1 MLKIL
6 QLLTRETSHQT
17 RMNVG
22 CTLNKRIGNLPG
34 MVGGNLANARSQST
48 PRVYS
53 WAKIGR
59 ERKVHAAVD
68 AEILLFQGHVLWKVL
83 HNLQLKTLHPDGQT
97 IGPIIEG
104 PTRPT
109 PQTFTGS
116 SRSSGNI
123 DEAQLTTTPHPVF
136 ATFKGKQGYQKNVH
150 KDNAPIL
157 INITQTHQSG

>member
-1 MLKIL
+1 MSTVISGRVMLKIL

-34 MVGGNLANARSQST
+34 IVGGNARSQST

-59 ERKVHAAVD
+59 ERKVYAAVD
-68 AEILLFQGHVLWKVL
+68 AEILFQGHVLWKVL

-104 PTRPT
+104 PTHPT

-123 DEAQLTTTPHPVF
+123 DEAQLRPSWVRHPISVVRE
-136 ATFKGKQGYQKNVH
+136 ATM
-150 KDNAPIL
+150 
-157 INITQTHQSG
+157 SGLERL